1 MQIRRWP
8 TCSLH
13 VLFRFF
19 STPMRC
25 FRKKDFAQEVSKPI
39 WGFQAFP
46 KRLIEKCHSLWKM
59 WTNVDIS
66 DNHMKRAAFHSK
78 KNLVDGTNGANVKT
92 NWVVH
97 ANIGPVIFTYVY
109 KCHYMRIDQY
119 PPKYVW
125 VWKYDKICTIIPF
138 SSYEQDGIPPASSPR
153 CLAHCVW
160 AAPTFDVR
168 CLGDDALWLQGT
180 PWEKMKVSIRFTTIL
195 VSVEYEYVHVWSC
208 LHQIN
213 IIDCF
218 NNVLIVYYV
227 FYFKKKHK
235 WLVWVDVQSWH
246 IWPVRVCQSKG
257 PGHGEKARGGTGQ
270 SWTRLLDEPKS
281 RNDKST
287 AWIIYI

>member
-59 WTNVDIS
+59 WTNVDFS
-66 DNHMKRAAFHSK
+66 NNHMKRAGFHSK

-97 ANIGPVIFTYVY
+97 ANIGPVILTYVY

-138 SSYEQDGIPPASSPR
+138 SPYEQDGIPPPHHLR
-153 CLAHCVW
+153 
-160 AAPTFDVR
+160 
-168 CLGDDALWLQGT
+168 GALRIAFGLRRLSTCGAWGMMPFGCKEHHGKKWRFQY
-180 PWEKMKVSIRFTTIL
+180 VSHRFTTIL
-195 VSVEYEYVHVWSC
+195 VSVEYEYVHVC
-208 LHQIN
+208 I
-213 IIDCF
+213 
-218 NNVLIVYYV
+218 
-227 FYFKKKHK
+227 
-235 WLVWVDVQSWH
+235 
-246 IWPVRVCQSKG
+246 
-257 PGHGEKARGGTGQ
+257 
-270 SWTRLLDEPKS
+270 KS
-281 RNDKST
+281 IS
-287 AWIIYI
+287 

>member
-13 VLFRFF
+13 VFFRFF

-59 WTNVDIS
+59 WTNVDFS
-66 DNHMKRAAFHSK
+66 NNHMKRAGFHSK

-97 ANIGPVIFTYVY
+97 ANIGPVILTYVY

-125 VWKYDKICTIIPF
+125 VWKYDKICTYSQSIQVGHIC
-138 SSYEQDGIPPASSPR
+138 QDFPGLHT
-153 CLAHCVW
+153 LAEH
-160 AAPTFDVR
+160 
-168 CLGDDALWLQGT
+168 
-180 PWEKMKVSIRFTTIL
+180 
-195 VSVEYEYVHVWSC
+195 
-208 LHQIN
+208 N
-213 IIDCF
+213 IILHNLDLYWGF
-218 NNVLIVYYV
+218 EEYAI
-227 FYFKKKHK
+227 
-235 WLVWVDVQSWH
+235 
-246 IWPVRVCQSKG
+246 
-257 PGHGEKARGGTGQ
+257 
-270 SWTRLLDEPKS
+270 LLL
-281 RNDKST
+281 
-287 AWIIYI
+287 

>member
-59 WTNVDIS
+59 WTNVDFS
-66 DNHMKRAAFHSK
+66 NNHMKRAGFHSK

-97 ANIGPVIFTYVY
+97 ANIGPVILTYVY

-138 SSYEQDGIPPASSPR
+138 SPYEQDGIPPRIISAVPCALRLGCADFRRAVPGGWCPLAARNTMGKNEGFNTFHIVSPQY
-153 CLAHCVW
+153 L
-160 AAPTFDVR
+160 
-168 CLGDDALWLQGT
+168 
-180 PWEKMKVSIRFTTIL
+180 
-195 VSVEYEYVHVWSC
+195 
-208 LHQIN
+208 
-213 IIDCF
+213 
-218 NNVLIVYYV
+218 
-227 FYFKKKHK
+227 
-235 WLVWVDVQSWH
+235 
-246 IWPVRVCQSKG
+246 
-257 PGHGEKARGGTGQ
+257 
-270 SWTRLLDEPKS
+270 
-281 RNDKST
+281 
-287 AWIIYI
+287 